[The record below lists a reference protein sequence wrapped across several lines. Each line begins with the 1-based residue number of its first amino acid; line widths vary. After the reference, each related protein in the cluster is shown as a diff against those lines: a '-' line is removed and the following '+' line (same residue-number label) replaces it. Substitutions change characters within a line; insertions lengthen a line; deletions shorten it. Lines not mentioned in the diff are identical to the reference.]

1 MGLFSSSSKSKSV
14 TTNETYNTSGSIGDL
29 STGNVQG
36 FGDVTV
42 TGIYGEDLGDLL
54 DTLRSATQSN
64 STLAGTAISEVAQ
77 GYQSAYSETSGIIR
91 QLKPVLMVAVGVLA
105 LVYAPKLLKEFK

>member
-1 MGLFSSSSKSKSV
+1 MSLFKSKSSSSST
-14 TTNETYNTSGSIGDL
+14 TTNQTTNLSGSQGDL
-29 STGNVQG
+29 SSGNIQG

-64 STLAGTAISEVAQ
+64 SQLAGSAISEVAA

-91 QLKPVLMVAVGVLA
+91 QLKPVLMVAAGILA
-105 LVYAPKLLKEFK
+105 LVYAPKLLREFK

>member
-14 TTNETYNTSGSIGDL
+14 TTNETFNTSGSIGDL
-29 STGNVQG
+29 STGNIQG

-54 DTLRSATQSN
+54 DTLRAATQSN
-64 STLAGTAISEVAQ
+64 STLAGNAISEVAQ

-91 QLKPVLMVAVGVLA
+91 QLKPVLMVAAGILA
-105 LVYAPKLLKEFK
+105 FLYAPKIIREFK